1 MKNLFDDLLPGEKI
15 TIRLEEME
23 FYAFHGCYSEERI
36 VGNKFI
42 VDLTIK
48 INKNQSCY
56 SDNLKHTINYIDVY
70 RLVKE
75 QMQIKSHLL
84 EHVAQRIIDCLYK
97 QIPGIKHVDLTV
109 KKLNPPVGGQVGAVC
124 ISLAR

>member
-1 MKNLFDDLLPGEKI
+1 MKNLFDDLLTREKI

-36 VGNKFI
+36 VGNRFL
-42 VDLTIK
+42 VNLTIK
-48 INKNQSCY
+48 INKNKAFY
-56 SDNLKHTINYIDVY
+56 SDNLKHTINYIDMY
-70 RLVKE
+70 RIVKE
-75 QMQIKSHLL
+75 QMQIKSHLM
-84 EHVAQRIIDCLYK
+84 EHVAQRIIDSLYK
-97 QIPGIKHVDLTV
+97 QIRGIKHVDLTI